1 MTTQTEDG
9 VIINLERKINE
20 SYDII
25 IGSELFPG
33 IAQDLVLLK
42 DESKISKFAIITD
55 SKVGP
60 LHAVR
65 LESCLIEQGLDC
77 RTFSFKAG
85 EKNKNM
91 DTVTRLLNQLGEAKY
106 NRDTLILALGGGVV
120 GDTAG
125 LVAALINRG
134 VPYVQIP
141 TTTLSQADSAVG
153 GKTGVDLPAGK
164 NLVGAFKQPLRVYMD
179 VATLDTL
186 DDRNYRAGLVEVIK
200 HGIIQD
206 TNFFDYLEQNMD
218 RILAKDKE
226 VLIYLA
232 KQNSRIKGTVV
243 EKDPNEKGLRRILN
257 YGHTAGHA
265 IETLSDYELLHGE
278 AIAMGI
284 NVAGTIAYLSET
296 GFGPE
301 DLGRQNRLLERL
313 GLQIRIPQHITN
325 KQIIE
330 KTASDKK
337 AASGKVRYCL
347 PSGIGDMMEF
357 DGVYSM
363 PIEANLVVKAIDMCR

>member
-120 GDTAG
+120 GDT
-125 LVAALINRG
+125 LINRG